1 MRKLLTILTAFVLL
15 LTLAPAAMGGFDD
28 AAKSDHWVYD
38 NFMLVYNSGLI
49 KGYPDGTFEGPRYA
63 TRYEMVE
70 LTGRVLT
77 YFETKLAEADGVG
90 LNANQVK
97 ALIRE
102 ELGLRDDSGEAD
114 ELYTAIQELQN
125 EFRDD
130 LLQQGIRIT
139 LLEQSV
145 QTNTDE
151 IAALKTEMETLSAGS
166 SGEALKEAKSAK
178 MMAIIGIILG
188 IASCVLGG

>member
-1 MRKLLTILTAFVLL
+1 MRKFLTILTAFVLL

-28 AAKSDHWVYD
+28 APKSDHWVYD

-49 KGYPDGTFEGPRYA
+49 KGYPDGTFKGPRYA

-102 ELGLRDDSGEAD
+102 ELGLQDDSGKAD

-151 IAALKTEMETLSAGS
+151 IAALKAEMENLSAGS

-188 IASCVLGG
+188 IAGCVI